1 MHETCRGD
9 LGDGGPIHEFGWTL
23 LGDLGR
29 SSSTTIW
36 LWRVCTGG
44 GRWGWYIIP
53 SSSSS
58 TSSLTLVLV
67 SSTSFSLVGVLIIP
81 FRCLLYVLV
90 NKKQLSIHS
99 FQIITTRLFH
109 KTTETFLYNSC
120 KLQFEI
126 QQWHWNVENNTQ
138 NEHAIYN
145 KNVTI
150 IK

>member
-1 MHETCRGD
+1 
-9 LGDGGPIHEFGWTL
+9 
-23 LGDLGR
+23 
-29 SSSTTIW
+29 
-36 LWRVCTGG
+36 
-44 GRWGWYIIP
+44 
-53 SSSSS
+53 
-58 TSSLTLVLV
+58 LVLV